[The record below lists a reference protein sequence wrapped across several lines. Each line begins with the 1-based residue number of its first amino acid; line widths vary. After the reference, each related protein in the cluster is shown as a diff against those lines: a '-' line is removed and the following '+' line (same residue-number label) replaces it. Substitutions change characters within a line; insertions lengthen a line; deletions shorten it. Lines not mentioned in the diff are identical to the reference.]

1 MSVSRVFIVFFAL
14 SPFAFG
20 ASKEIMELQR
30 DVALLQDQV
39 RTLQS
44 ALDQKVAAV
53 LTLTQQTLDSVNRTN
68 TAVAVMENR
77 FNEAMKEQQQNIN
90 APVANVGQ
98 KLDQMSEDF
107 RAVRES
113 VLDMNTR
120 MGKLDAK
127 IADLENLINT
137 VRAPAAAPPPAA
149 GTAPQGDAN
158 NSFAPSPGGNGPI
171 GAPPQGLQ
179 AGTLYTSAYSDQLAG
194 KYDIAFQEFSE
205 YLKYFS
211 KTDLAPNA
219 QYYLADIYYR
229 KADYSNALTAFDS
242 QLEVF
247 PDNNKTADAHY
258 MKGMCLMKL
267 GRNDSAA
274 REFRDIYTRYINDHP
289 DIAAKAKAQ
298 LHDMGLTVG
307 ATARRR
313 KPN

>member
-1 MSVSRVFIVFFAL
+1 MRVSRVVIVFFAL
-14 SPFAFG
+14 APFSFG

-68 TAVAVMENR
+68 TSVAVMQSG
-77 FNEAMKEQQQNIN
+77 FNETMKQQQQSLNG
-90 APVANVGQ
+90 PVANVGQ

-137 VRAPAAAPPPAA
+137 VRAPAAAPPPAV
-149 GTAPQGDAN
+149 GTAPPNDAN
-158 NSFAPSPGGNGPI
+158 NSFGPAA
-171 GAPPQGLQ
+171 GPAGASLAPPQGLQ
-179 AGTLYTSAYSDQLAG
+179 AGTLYTTAFSDQLAG
-194 KYDIAFQEFSE
+194 KNDIAFQEFSD

-219 QYYLADIYYR
+219 QYYLADIYFK
-229 KADYSNALTAFDS
+229 KADYSNALTAFDAV
-242 QLEVF
+242 LEVF
-247 PDNNKTADAHY
+247 PENPKTADAHY

-274 REFRDIYTRYINDHP
+274 REFRDVYTRYLNDHP
-289 DIAAKAKAQ
+289 ELAARAKAQ
-298 LHDMGLTVG
+298 LRDMGLTVG
-307 ATARRR
+307 ATAKRRR
-313 KPN
+313 AN